1 MLKRSVADAKL
12 RALVQGRDLFE
23 GSQASRKSDGG

>member
-1 MLKRSVADAKL
+1 MLQRSVVDRKM

-23 GSQASRKSDGG
+23 GRL